1 MAESRKEE
9 INLDRDA
16 DGLVRDATQ
25 SHIKVKTVYKPEDIA
40 EDQYE
45 QDLGDPGSFPFT
57 RGLYKEMYRNRLWL
71 LIISSFFKQL
81 SCSPK

>member
-45 QDLGDPGSFPFT
+45 QD
-57 RGLYKEMYRNRLWL
+57 RINR
-71 LIISSFFKQL
+71 SS
-81 SCSPK
+81 S

>member
-45 QDLGDPGSFPFT
+45 QDLD
-57 RGLYKEMYRNRLWL
+57 LC
-71 LIISSFFKQL
+71 FKVL
-81 SCSPK
+81 PLRCAMPYSVTT